1 MTRNPSLVR
10 IPGVALLAA
19 GLTAGV
25 VLVAPAAYAAPRTFT
40 GDATVVAASEL
51 SAELAGRL
59 GTETAGSYVDTGTG
73 HLVVTV
79 TSAAAARRVRAA
91 GAVPRT
97 VRHSGAA
104 LGAAT
109 DELGRSA
116 AIAGTSWAVDPAT
129 NQVLVTADSAV
140 TGAKLATLKSAVA
153 KLGDKAR
160 LEYTPGVLGTL
171 ITGGDAIYTGGARCS
186 LGFNVLRGSTAYVLT
201 AGHCTNIGATWTGAS
216 GQVIGNRVGSWFPG
230 NDFGLIQYAGGWTR
244 PGAVNLYNGTQQ
256 DIANAANPVVGQTVG
271 RSGSTTGL
279 HRGTV
284 TGLNATVNYSQGTVT
299 GMIRT
304 NVCAE
309 PGDSGGS
316 LFAGNT
322 ALGLTSGGS
331 GNCSSGGETFFQ
343 PVVEALNN
351 YGVSIY

>member
-1 MTRNPSLVR
+1 MRR
-10 IPGVALLAA
+10 IPPVAAILAG
-19 GLTAGV
+19 GLITGI

-40 GDATVVAASEL
+40 GDAAAVAASDL
-51 SAELAGRL
+51 SATLASRL
-59 GTETAGSYVDTGTG
+59 DDESAGSYVDAATG

-79 TSAAAARRVRAA
+79 TNEAAAQRVRTA

-97 VRHSGAA
+97 VRHSGAS
-104 LGAAT
+104 LEAAT
-109 DELGRSA
+109 DELSRSA
-116 AIAGTSWAVDPAT
+116 TIAGTSWAVDPKS
-129 NQVLVTADSAV
+129 NQVVVTADSTV
-140 TGAKLATLKSAVA
+140 TGAKLGKLRSAVA
-153 KLGDKAR
+153 LLGDKAR
-160 LEYTPGVLGTL
+160 LEPARGVLSPL
-171 ITGGDAIYTGGARCS
+171 ITGGDAIYTSGARCS
-186 LGFNVLRGSTAYVLT
+186 LGFNVQRGGTAYVLT
-201 AGHCTNIGATWTGAS
+201 AGHCTNIGAAWTGPG
-216 GQVIGNRVGSWFPG
+216 GQALGNRVGSWFPG
-230 NDFGLIQYAGGWTR
+230 NDFGLIQYTGSWNR
-244 PGAVNLYNGTQQ
+244 PGGVNLYDGTVR
-256 DIANAANPVVGQTVG
+256 DVSGAANPVVGQAVG

-284 TGLNATVNYSQGTVT
+284 TGLNATVNYAQGTVT

-316 LFAGNT
+316 LFAGST

-331 GNCSSGGETFFQ
+331 GNCSAGGETFFQ